1 MWKLENKDD
10 LIRER
15 EEKSIVRSGHSF
27 DSPSCQGEGGGEEK
41 DEGRKGEKTE
51 RKGRED
57 ENQPQGHVQIH
68 D

>member
-1 MWKLENKDD
+1 M
-10 LIRER
+10 
-15 EEKSIVRSGHSF
+15 RSGHSF

-57 ENQPQGHVQIH
+57 ENQPQGHVQIY